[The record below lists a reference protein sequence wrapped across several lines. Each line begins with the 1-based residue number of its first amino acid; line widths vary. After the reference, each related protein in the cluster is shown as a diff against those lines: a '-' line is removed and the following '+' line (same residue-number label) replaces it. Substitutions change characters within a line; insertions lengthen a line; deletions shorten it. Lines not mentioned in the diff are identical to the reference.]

1 MSKFEQT
8 KIFEKVKIE
17 YVACNT
23 GEVHHLELAF
33 MGWQALA
40 KYINSLEKEKNG
52 KQSKSKRNG
61 YLNLHTCYIGHIV
74 RLCNDY
80 QRYNQIKQR

>member
-1 MSKFEQT
+1 MSNFRTT

-40 KYINSLEKEKNG
+40 KYINSLEKTKKWKTIKIEKE
-52 KQSKSKRNG
+52 
-61 YLNLHTCYIGHIV
+61 
-74 RLCNDY
+74 RLP
-80 QRYNQIKQR
+80 

>member
-1 MSKFEQT
+1 MNNFKQT
-8 KIFEKVKIE
+8 KIFEKVKVD

-40 KYINSLEKEKNG
+40 KYINSLEKTK
-52 KQSKSKRNG
+52 KWKVIK
-61 YLNLHTCYIGHIV
+61 IV
-74 RLCNDY
+74 KEWLP
-80 QRYNQIKQR
+80 

>member
-1 MSKFEQT
+1 MNNFEQT
-8 KIFEKVKIE
+8 KIFEKVKID

-40 KYINSLEKEKNG
+40 KYINSLEKGNKWKVNKIEKEW
-52 KQSKSKRNG
+52 
-61 YLNLHTCYIGHIV
+61 LP
-74 RLCNDY
+74 
-80 QRYNQIKQR
+80 